1 MTMIM
6 LNPTLIGTS
15 MMDTGSASQAKP
27 LTAGGLVLIVDL
39 DAHHGYASA
48 IQHGR
53 ACKGK
58 KAMEEN
64 PLQHT
69 RTKTRS
75 RDVLHSNIQVNRQLP
90 FAGLMQRAK
99 MKLND
104 TRNQREL
111 GCKRQRRLSQADYFQ
126 AKLRDSTSWRGRA
139 SKLKG
144 SQRVGNMTSN

>member
-1 MTMIM
+1 
-6 LNPTLIGTS
+6 
-15 MMDTGSASQAKP
+15 
-27 LTAGGLVLIVDL
+27 LIVLMHIMDMHPPPNMAVHAKAGSL
-39 DAHHGYASA
+39 
-48 IQHGR
+48 
-53 ACKGK
+53 
-58 KAMEEN
+58 AMEEN

-69 RTKTRS
+69 RMKTRS

-126 AKLRDSTSWRGRA
+126 ANKSRA

-144 SQRVGNMTSN
+144 SQSVGNMTSN